1 MNYSIFVHFYTVNWN
16 VQPDQHLHALTLC
29 IGMPILINMV
39 LSSFCFCAANWNVNY
54 STFVHFYTVN
64 WNVQPDQ
71 HLYASTL
78 HIGMWTTQCFWYF
91 YAVNWSV
98 KLIKHFLSFLLIRA
112 LVCEGE
118 TMENSAVFIW
128 SHILRNVHKLLLWT
142 DCEFIFLDLMKHFLF
157 KLLLAL
163 VWTCHKGWGQ
173 SHSMASCLLLTWFNT
188 FWILTGF

>member
-16 VQPDQHLHALTLC
+16 VQPDQHLHAMTLC
-29 IGMPILINMV
+29 IGMPNLINML

-91 YAVNWSV
+91 YAANWSV
-98 KLIKHFLSFLLIRA
+98 QLIKHFLSFLLIRA
-112 LVCEGE
+112 LVCDGRDYGIDPTFWEMFTRCYYE
-118 TMENSAVFIW
+118 LTVSSFFWTWWSISYLNCCWLWFELATMDGDRAIRW
-128 SHILRNVHKLLLWT
+128 RAACCL
-142 DCEFIFLDLMKHFLF
+142 CDLTH
-157 KLLLAL
+157 
-163 VWTCHKGWGQ
+163 
-173 SHSMASCLLLTWFNT
+173 
-188 FWILTGF
+188 FWILCLDSL